1 LPAIVQGENHE
12 AAPCSRP
19 RSRNPEAQGQAVT
32 DEAIERE
39 ASILAEGLFVERP
52 EDEIA
57 LTARALFESGAEPL
71 SCDQPSRDG
80 IHEDDPAVSQVER

>member
-1 LPAIVQGENHE
+1 MKQRLAVARALAIQKL
-12 AAPCSRP
+12 RK
-19 RSRNPEAQGQAVT
+19 QGQAVT

-80 IHEDDPAVSQVER
+80 IHEDDPAVSQAER

>member
-1 LPAIVQGENHE
+1 MKQRLAVARALAIQKL
-12 AAPCSRP
+12 RK
-19 RSRNPEAQGQAVT
+19 QGQAVT

-57 LTARALFESGAEPL
+57 LTASALFESGAKPL

-80 IHEDDPAVSQVER
+80 IHEDDAAVSQVKR

>member
-1 LPAIVQGENHE
+1 MKQRLAVARALAIQKL
-12 AAPCSRP
+12 RK
-19 RSRNPEAQGQAVT
+19 QGQAVT

-80 IHEDDPAVSQVER
+80 IHEDDPAISQVER

>member
-1 LPAIVQGENHE
+1 MKQRLAVARALAIQKLKK
-12 AAPCSRP
+12 
-19 RSRNPEAQGQAVT
+19 QGQAVT

-57 LTARALFESGAEPL
+57 LTARALFESGAKPL

-80 IHEDDPAVSQVER
+80 IHEDDAAVSQVKR

>member
-1 LPAIVQGENHE
+1 MKQRLAVARALAIQKL
-12 AAPCSRP
+12 RK
-19 RSRNPEAQGQAVT
+19 QGQAVT